1 MMKFCPYCGTE
12 MLSEEAAFCMG
23 CGNKLPHGMVRR
35 QKNGNEKKKRTRG
48 EEKTIRSEK
57 TGNLRRNN
65 ADNSFDR
72 KRVIDN
78 EEMHKHYEYDDIM
91 EMYAEEH
98 ETDTRYDETGFKD
111 YEETKQ
117 YNPPVRKKKRH
128 VDDYDGYYDDVVPY
142 DKGRVRE
149 DNILEM
155 VKKVFVIIIAA
166 LLIVAVCV
174 VMMYIL

>member
-1 MMKFCPYCGTE
+1 MMKFCAYCGTE

-23 CGNKLPHGMVRR
+23 CGRKLP
-35 QKNGNEKKKRTRG
+35 QGNERTKKKRSGVKGRK
-48 EEKTIRSEK
+48 EEEADRKEK
-57 TGNLRRNN
+57 TGRTRRNN
-65 ADNSFDR
+65 AITRPERTEYADSR
-72 KRVIDN
+72 S
-78 EEMHKHYEYDDIM
+78 EHYETDDVM
-91 EMYAEEH
+91 EMYGKDQ
-98 ETDTRYDETGFKD
+98 TTYDESM
-111 YEETKQ
+111 YHEETEH
-117 YNPPVRKKKRH
+117 YAPPTLKRRRL

-174 VMMYIL
+174 VMMYVL